1 MMSSFTTPR
10 QQRWPRRLA
19 ANLGRQPGFSL
30 IEIAVVLV
38 IVTILLTTLA
48 VPLASQVQARRT
60 EDTRKLLE
68 EAKEAL
74 LGFAMANGRF
84 PCPAFA
90 NATSNS
96 AGRESFCVAAT
107 GACVGSE
114 TQTVQTHGNCSNFY
128 DGFLP
133 TATLGLSG
141 LDDQGFARDAWGSQ
155 NSRIRYA
162 VFGGTIVANFPFTN
176 SATPSAMQ
184 QATISNLG
192 ATATD
197 YLQICNSGTG
207 VTATTCNGA
216 ANTLTTKA
224 PIILYSLGANA
235 PTGGTGTDESK
246 NVDGNIV
253 FVSHTPITGGA
264 NEFDDIVTWI
274 PVSTIIKKMLDAG
287 KLP

>member
-1 MMSSFTTPR
+1 
-10 QQRWPRRLA
+10 
-19 ANLGRQPGFSL
+19 
-30 IEIAVVLV
+30 
-38 IVTILLTTLA
+38 
-48 VPLASQVQARRT
+48 
-60 EDTRKLLE
+60 
-68 EAKEAL
+68 
-74 LGFAMANGRF
+74 
-84 PCPAFA
+84 
-90 NATSNS
+90 
-96 AGRESFCVAAT
+96 
-107 GACVGSE
+107 
-114 TQTVQTHGNCSNFY
+114 
-128 DGFLP
+128 
-133 TATLGLSG
+133 
-141 LDDQGFARDAWGSQ
+141 
-155 NSRIRYA
+155 
-162 VFGGTIVANFPFTN
+162 
-176 SATPSAMQ
+176 MQ

-192 ATATD
+192 ASATD

-253 FVSHTPITGGA
+253 FVSHTPVTGGA

>member
-1 MMSSFTTPR
+1 MSSSTTPR
-10 QQRWPRRLA
+10 QQRWPRWLA
-19 ANLGRQPGFSL
+19 GNRVAQSGFSL

-60 EDTRKLLE
+60 EDTRKQLE

-107 GACVGSE
+107 GTCVGSE
-114 TQTVQTHGNCSNFY
+114 TQTVQTHGNCSNSY

-133 TATLGLSG
+133 AATLGLAG
-141 LDDQGFARDAWGSQ
+141 LDDQGFARDAWGDQ
-155 NSRIRYA
+155 RNRIRYA
-162 VFGGTIVANFPFTN
+162 VFGGAVAGFNFPLTN
-176 SATPSAMQ
+176 STTPSAMQ

-192 ATATD
+192 ASGTD

-207 VTATTCNGA
+207 VTATTCIGA

-224 PIILYSLGANA
+224 PVILYSLGANA

-253 FVSHTPITGGA
+253 FVSHTPISGGA
-264 NEFDDIVTWI
+264 NEFDDIMTWI